1 MNLVDLMWLSWSC
14 AHFNDPRALGF
25 LMWEMLEQRVNIQIF
40 CTLGAHYQQKIKA
53 KATTNLPISIILIK

>member
-14 AHFNDPRALGF
+14 AHFNDPRALSF
-25 LMWEMLEQRVNIQIF
+25 LMWEILEQRVNIQIF

-53 KATTNLPISIILIK
+53 KATTNLPISIILTK